1 MLLAVGVL
9 WICPLWGRGTKPL
22 CAIGEPVAAPH
33 ILKQSEIAALLPRDF
48 PPLYGQGHAAHSTP
62 CSEGSLAL
70 PELCLGG
77 W

>member
-33 ILKQSEIAALLPRDF
+33 ILKQSERAALLPRDF
-48 PPLYGQGHAAHSTP
+48 PPL
-62 CSEGSLAL
+62 
-70 PELCLGG
+70 
-77 W
+77 